1 VLESPWAATT
11 ARARH
16 LGGRPAITLG
26 GDDPRPADLYGREV
40 SSMSARPDAA
50 SRPRGWDVVLAAG
63 LLALAEATVFL
74 KASRPGPVAFYA
86 VASAVAIVPLVWRRR
101 APVLVW
107 AISGCATFVAMASH
121 GSPGPLAVGAL
132 IALYTVATISPRRV
146 SLVSGAITLVG
157 VTFGVLAAG
166 RTEALGWEP
175 FILPA
180 VLVTSCW
187 LIGDNL
193 RVRRAYV
200 AELEAKAA
208 HAEADRAAERAH
220 AISQERTRIAR
231 ELHDVAV
238 HHVSLIAVQAG
249 AARVLAEEAGARND
263 ERESLAAIEETARQ
277 ALAELRQLL
286 GVLRHDTEP
295 KALAPAPGLRQLD
308 ELLDE
313 VRRSGLPVTL
323 TVDGTPATLPPAI
336 DLSAYRIVQEALTNV
351 VKHEGAVPTRVVV
364 RHRASDIE
372 IEVTNDG
379 TTRNHTPTAEGQG
392 HGIVGMRER
401 VALFGGQ
408 LDAHHRPDGGF
419 PIVARIPLGTATA

>member
-1 VLESPWAATT
+1 MS
-11 ARARH
+11 
-16 LGGRPAITLG
+16 
-26 GDDPRPADLYGREV
+26 PRPDV
-40 SSMSARPDAA
+40 TN
-50 SRPRGWDVVLAAG
+50 RPRGWDVLLAIG
-63 LLALAEATVFL
+63 LLALTEATVFSR
-74 KASRPGPVAFYA
+74 ASASGAREFYAIAGAVAF
-86 VASAVAIVPLVWRRR
+86 IPLAWRRR
-101 APVLVW
+101 APIVVW
-107 AISGCATFVAMASH
+107 IISGAVTFAAMAFH
-121 GSPGPLAVGAL
+121 GTPGPLALAPL
-132 IALYTVATISPRRV
+132 IALYTVATTSPRRV
-146 SLVSGAITLVG
+146 SLAAGVITLIG
-157 VTFGVLAAG
+157 VTVGVLASRQA
-166 RTEALGWEP
+166 EALAWEK
-175 FILPA
+175 FVLP
-180 VLVTSCW
+180 LVVVASCW

-208 HAEADRAAERAH
+208 HSEADRAAERAR
-220 AISQERTRIAR
+220 AISEERTRIAR

-249 AARVLAEEAGARND
+249 ASRLLAEQAGARSD

-277 ALAELRQLL
+277 ALDELRQIL

-419 PIVARIPLGTATA
+419 AIVARIPLGTATA